1 MKSDSG
7 PYEALEL
14 LVVGSRARD
23 KALEVEANMVS
34 ESGHFFLYYFW
45 LFTSAT
51 QFISFSR
58 EFGTKV

>member
-1 MKSDSG
+1 MKHMD
-7 PYEALEL
+7 L

-34 ESGHFFLYYFW
+34 GNTEPGHFFLYSFW

-51 QFISFSR
+51 QLIFFSS
-58 EFGTKV
+58 EFGTKL